1 MHRED
6 GQTTDVYENDGVIK
20 GKIGKEITNAMQ
32 EAPEQLQRVW
42 CCCVF
47 FCYLQPQCWPS
58 CFTLCH
64 AQERQLTNNTNLT
77 EERIQLQI
85 SNTDLI
91 KEKDQLQTRNNNITK
106 EKVQL
111 QTKNIN
117 LTRQRDQLQLRNTD
131 LTRTRDQLQIRNI
144 ELTNER
150 DGLSSN
156 NLVLIKQ
163 RDQLNKE
170 KNELLKC
177 LSEKDGWTY
186 YKSNLYLLSSEM
198 MSWTE
203 SRRYCTE
210 RGADLFIINNREE
223 QNFAIWKMSAGVRV
237 WIGLNDID
245 VKNMWKWVDGS
256 TLTSSFWASDE
267 PTGQRR
273 ENCALTHGSG
283 WADYPCNDYFQCIC
297 EKRILN

>member
-1 MHRED
+1 M
-6 GQTTDVYENDGVIK
+6 
-20 GKIGKEITNAMQ
+20 
-32 EAPEQLQRVW
+32 
-42 CCCVF
+42 
-47 FCYLQPQCWPS
+47 
-58 CFTLCH
+58 FTLCH

-85 SNTDLI
+85 SNTNLTI
-91 KEKDQLQTRNNNITK
+91 ERDQLQTRNTNLTR
-106 EKVQL
+106 ERDQL
-111 QTKNIN
+111 QTRNTD
-117 LTRQRDQLQLRNTD
+117 LTRERDQLQLRNTD
-131 LTRTRDQLQIRNI
+131 LTRERDQLQIRNTDLTRERDQLQI
-144 ELTNER
+144 RNTGLTNER
-150 DGLSSN
+150 DWLSSN

-170 KNELLKC
+170 KNELLKS

-210 RGADLFIINNREE
+210 RGADLIIINNREE
-223 QNFAIWKMSAGVRV
+223 QNFVIWKMSADVRV

-245 VKNMWKWVDGS
+245 VENMWKWVDGS
-256 TLTSSFWASDE
+256 TLTTSFWASNE

-273 ENCALTHGSG
+273 ENCALTLGLG